1 MPFKYAEVG
10 SQTLSIAKRGR
21 SESSRGKHGRQRR
34 QQRKKRKKTI
44 SDNTLK
50 CTTMLL
56 FTYTVNSHPAF
67 MCKIH
72 IAIEWCVA
80 EVRCSSIVVGVV
92 VGEGV
97 GGYSLSS

>member
-1 MPFKYAEVG
+1 
-10 SQTLSIAKRGR
+10 
-21 SESSRGKHGRQRR
+21 
-34 QQRKKRKKTI
+34 
-44 SDNTLK
+44 
-50 CTTMLL
+50 MLL